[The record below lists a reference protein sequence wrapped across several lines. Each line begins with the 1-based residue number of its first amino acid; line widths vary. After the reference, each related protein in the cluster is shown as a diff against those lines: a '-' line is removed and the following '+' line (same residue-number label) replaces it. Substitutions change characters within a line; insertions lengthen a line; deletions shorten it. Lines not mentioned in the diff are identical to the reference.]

1 MWEAC
6 VKVAYLA
13 KGGESSPRS
22 SSPLVDVT
30 MPRRLNANIAGTG
43 VLYITLL
50 VKSAVADSS
59 GAPYPHEVGM
69 PTAAYMNG
77 SESTLLPSG
86 LAND

>member
-6 VKVAYLA
+6 VKEAYLA
-13 KGGESSPRS
+13 KGGESYLRS
-22 SSPLVDVT
+22 SSSLVDVT
-30 MPRRLNANIAGTG
+30 MPRRLNASIAGTG
-43 VLYITLL
+43 VLYIPLL
-50 VKSAVADSS
+50 VKSADTDSS

-77 SESTLLPSG
+77 SELTLLPRD